1 MWLRAAVLEKV
12 MYLCPGITPRVG
24 TLKRNTLFTFQND
37 PCANFIYKTPFIL
50 YKLNVLNTEDKH
62 VKICVD
68 LKFLKAV
75 KKNPTLSI
83 CVFKTTTQGVL
94 Q

>member
-1 MWLRAAVLEKV
+1 
-12 MYLCPGITPRVG
+12 MYLCPGLTPRVG

>member
-1 MWLRAAVLEKV
+1 

-75 KKNPTLSI
+75 KKKTTLSI

>member
-1 MWLRAAVLEKV
+1 